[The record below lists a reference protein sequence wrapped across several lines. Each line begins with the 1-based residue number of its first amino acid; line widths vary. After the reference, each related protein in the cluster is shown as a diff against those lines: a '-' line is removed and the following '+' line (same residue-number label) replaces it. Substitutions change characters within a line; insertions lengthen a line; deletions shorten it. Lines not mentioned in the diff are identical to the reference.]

1 MTSMHQR
8 HHPVWRP
15 EHDVIA
21 RLRVLRGT
29 ALISP
34 RFFIVILC
42 PKNLISDDCNLSFKR
57 FRFF

>member
-1 MTSMHQR
+1 MTIMHQR

-34 RFFIVILC
+34 LLVHRHPRPEKFDV
-42 PKNLISDDCNLSFKR
+42 
-57 FRFF
+57 